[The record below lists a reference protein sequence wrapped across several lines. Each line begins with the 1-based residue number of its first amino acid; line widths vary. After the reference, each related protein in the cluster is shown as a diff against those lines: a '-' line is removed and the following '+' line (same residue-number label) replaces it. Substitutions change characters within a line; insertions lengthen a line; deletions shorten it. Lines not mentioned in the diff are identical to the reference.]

1 MPALTKREIETL
13 NRILNEPESLMPLEG
28 EP

>member
-13 NRILNEPESLMPLEG
+13 NRILNEPESLMQLEG